1 MAVSTSYTVEQFLAA
16 TRATIQARGIPSGLE
31 EIRRHVEHLLANPT
45 LLQDY
50 IVATNFLSH
59 CIHWDYGTSDAA
71 NGGAFAPVSRG
82 AAAGCVPQSLRY
94 VP

>member
-1 MAVSTSYTVEQFLAA
+1 MSSHTDECNKVRDELRDVAFSAARLSVATSGRTVSAWSHEYA
-16 TRATIQARGIPSGLE
+16 S
-31 EIRRHVEHLLANPT
+31 
-45 LLQDY
+45 Y

-59 CIHWDYGTSDAA
+59 WIHWDYETSDAA

-82 AAAGCVPQSLRY
+82 AAAGCVPQSLHY